1 MSLLEVRG
9 LEVGYG
15 GIRAVKGID
24 LEVGAGELVCLIG
37 ANGAGKSTTLRTLVG
52 LLHPTAG
59 SVRFDA
65 KAVTCL
71 PSHEL
76 MRQGIA
82 LVPEGRGIFSRMTVE
97 ENLLMG
103 AYLRS
108 GNSAIRQDVERA
120 YGLFPRLAERRRQQA
135 GTLSG
140 GEQQMLAISRAL
152 MGRPCLL
159 LLDEPSMGLAP
170 IMVQK
175 IFETISMIS
184 AEGVTIL
191 LVEQNAKL
199 ALQISHRGYV
209 MESGRIVLSGA
220 AATLLDNPQ
229 VRHAYLGE

>member
-15 GIRAVKGID
+15 GIRAVKGLD
-24 LEVGAGELVCLIG
+24 LNVGVGELVCLIG

-52 LLHPTAG
+52 LLHPTTG
-59 SVRFDA
+59 SVRFESQA
-65 KAVTCL
+65 MTHL

-76 MRQGIA
+76 MRHGIS

-103 AYLRS
+103 AYLRHD
-108 GNSAIRQDVERA
+108 NSAIRQDVERA

-152 MGRPCLL
+152 MGRPRLL

-220 AATLLDNPQ
+220 AATLLDDPQ

>member
-65 KAVTCL
+65 RAVTRL

-76 MRQGIA
+76 MRHGIV

-103 AYLRS
+103 AYLRHD
-108 GNSAIRQDVERA
+108 NSAIRQDVERA

-152 MGRPCLL
+152 MGRPRLL

-191 LVEQNAKL
+191 LVEQNARL

-220 AATLLDNPQ
+220 AAILLDDPQ

>member
-1 MSLLEVRG
+1 MSQLDVRG

-65 KAVTCL
+65 RAVTRL

-76 MRQGIA
+76 MRHGIV

-103 AYLRS
+103 AYLRHD
-108 GNSAIRQDVERA
+108 NSAIRQDVERA

-152 MGRPCLL
+152 MGRPRLL

-191 LVEQNAKL
+191 LVEQNARL

-220 AATLLDNPQ
+220 AAILLDDPQ